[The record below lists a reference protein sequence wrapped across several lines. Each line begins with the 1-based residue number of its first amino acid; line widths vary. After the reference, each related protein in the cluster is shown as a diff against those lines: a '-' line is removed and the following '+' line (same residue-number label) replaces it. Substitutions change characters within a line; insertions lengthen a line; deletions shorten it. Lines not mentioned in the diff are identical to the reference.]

1 MSGLRRHA
9 EDYLAIRRS
18 MGFTLEGAGRLLSDF
33 VAFADDAGLSTVTV
47 EAALAWARRPDGVS
61 EVWVA
66 QRLSVV
72 RGFARYL
79 SAVDPQA
86 QSIPRDLL
94 PAQPRRIIPYL
105 YSDAEIVA
113 LVEQAR
119 RLRNPLKAAT
129 FATLIGL
136 LAVTGLRGGEAMRL
150 DRDDLAITQRVLHVR
165 ASKFGK
171 SRLVPLHP
179 TTMAALHEYGA
190 VRDRLCPSPATAS
203 LFVSTTGA
211 RLCHAVLQPT
221 FRDLLQHCGITTTG
235 SGRRPR
241 VHDLRHAFAVATLVQ
256 WYRDGTDV
264 QARMPLL
271 STYLGHVDPKAT
283 YWYLT
288 GIPDLF
294 ALAAHR
300 LQAAFED
307 PTWFEDPA

>member
-1 MSGLRRHA
+1 VSDLRRHA
-9 EDYLAIRRS
+9 EDYLTIRRS
-18 MGFTLEGAGRLLSDF
+18 MGFTLERAGRLLSDF
-33 VAFADDAGLSTVTV
+33 VAFVDDAGLSTVTV
-47 EAALAWARRPDGVS
+47 DAALAWARRPAGAS

-66 QRLSVV
+66 QRLAVV
-72 RGFARYL
+72 RGCARYL
-79 SAVDPQA
+79 SALDPHA
-86 QSIPRDLL
+86 QQIPRDLL
-94 PAQPRRIIPYL
+94 PAQPRRTAPYL
-105 YSDAEIVA
+105 YSDTEITA
-113 LVEQAR
+113 LIEQAR
-119 RLRNPLKAAT
+119 LLRHPLKAAT

-136 LAVTGLRGGEAMRL
+136 LAATGLRGGEAMRL
-150 DRDDLAITQRVLHVR
+150 DRDDLDAAQRLLHVR

-179 TTMAALHEYGA
+179 TTMAALREYGA

-221 FRDLLQHCGITTTG
+221 FRDLLHRCGITTVAAA
-235 SGRRPR
+235 RPPR
-241 VHDLRHAFAVATLVQ
+241 PHDLRHSFAVATLVQ
-256 WYRDGTDV
+256 WYRDGVDV

-288 GIPDLF
+288 GVPDLF
-294 ALAAHR
+294 AHAADR

-307 PTWFEDPA
+307 PA